1 MHTEGILMSG
11 LNYPPPDLSSAPTMP
26 SIMEPDA
33 FTPVSE
39 LQSTIRSAP
48 SSLLPPLVVD
58 LDGTLLKTDLLLES
72 FFSLLRQ
79 APLSALAV
87 PFWLLKG
94 RAHLKRE
101 IASRVRLDVALL
113 PYRTA
118 LLEQLRVEHGKG
130 RSIVLATASDELL
143 TQQVA
148 DYLQLFDSVL
158 ASDGST
164 NLSGERKRERL
175 VSQSGE
181 RGFDY
186 AGDGGIDLAVWS
198 SARKAIVV
206 NPNPRLLRAV
216 GKVAAA
222 ESVFDDTCPSL
233 AEYFKAL
240 RPQQWLKN
248 LLVFVPLFAA
258 HRFYESALMEKTL
271 LAFAAFCC
279 CASSGYLFND
289 LLDLSADRHHPTKRL
304 RPFASGRL
312 PLSYALVMVPALL
325 VLGCV
330 LAGFGSRPL
339 VGVVLLYS
347 ALTLAYSL
355 YIKKVVLLDVIVL
368 AGLYTLRIMGGAI
381 AVAIWPSAWLL
392 AFSMF
397 LFVSLAFVKRYD
409 ELVVMR
415 SLDGDHARARAY
427 EISDAELLASKG
439 TASGYMAALVFAL
452 YISSNT
458 AKALYRRPE
467 FMWFLVPLLLYWVG
481 HIWLVAHRGK
491 MIDDPLVF
499 ALRDRTSRILIVLML
514 GTALLAV

>member
-1 MHTEGILMSG
+1 MKLDTSTPVL
-11 LNYPPPDLSSAPTMP
+11 
-26 SIMEPDA
+26 
-33 FTPVSE
+33 PVSE
-39 LQSTIRSAP
+39 RQSTAVSAP
-48 SSLLPPLVVD
+48 SSQLPPLVVD
-58 LDGTLLKTDLLLES
+58 LDGTLVKTDLLLES
-72 FFSLLRQ
+72 LFSLLRQ
-79 APLSALAV
+79 APLCLFAL

-101 IASRVRLDVALL
+101 IASRVRLDIALL

-143 TQQVA
+143 ALQIA
-148 DYLQLFDSVL
+148 DHLQLIDTVL

-175 VSQSGE
+175 VSQFGE

-186 AGDGGIDLAVWS
+186 AGNGDIDLRVWS

-206 NPNPRLLRAV
+206 NPNPGLLLAAGR
-216 GKVAAA
+216 VAPVQ
-222 ESVFDDTCPSL
+222 SLFDDRRPSL
-233 AEYFKAL
+233 AEYLKAL

-248 LLVFVPLFAA
+248 LLVFVPVLAA
-258 HRFYESALMEKTL
+258 HRFNEPALML
-271 LAFAAFCC
+271 RSLIAFAAFCC

-289 LLDLSADRHHPTKRL
+289 LLDLSADRHHPRKRL

-312 PLSYALVMVPALL
+312 PLSYGLVMVPALL

-330 LAGFGSRPL
+330 LAAFNSRFL
-339 VGVVLLYS
+339 VEVLLVYL

-355 YIKKVVLLDVIVL
+355 YIKTVALLDCLVL
-368 AGLYTLRIMGGAI
+368 AVLYTLRIMGGATAI
-381 AVAIWPSAWLL
+381 AIWPSAWLL

-397 LFVSLAFVKRYD
+397 LFVSLALVKRYD

-415 SLDGDHARARAY
+415 SVDGDRARARGY
-427 EISDAELLASKG
+427 EVGDAELLASKG
-439 TASGYMAALVFAL
+439 TASGYMAALVLAL
-452 YISSNT
+452 YISTNT
-458 AKALYRRPE
+458 VNALYRRPQ
-467 FMWFLVPLLLYWVG
+467 FMWFLCPLLVYWVG
-481 HIWLVAHRGK
+481 HMWLVAHRGK

-499 ALRDRTSRILIVLML
+499 ALRDQTSRIVIVLML
-514 GTALLAV
+514 GTALLAA

>member
-1 MHTEGILMSG
+1 MSG
-11 LNYPPPDLSSAPTMP
+11 LNYPPPDFLSAPSVP
-26 SIMEPDA
+26 RIMGP
-33 FTPVSE
+33 FTSARVSE
-39 LQSTIRSAP
+39 PQRTVSSAP

-58 LDGTLLKTDLLLES
+58 LDDTLLKTDLLLES
-72 FFSLLRQ
+72 FFSLLRR
-79 APLSALAV
+79 APGAALAV

-118 LLEQLRVEHGKG
+118 LLEQLRVERGKG

-143 TQQVA
+143 AQQVA
-148 DYLQLFDSVL
+148 DHLQLFDGVL

-175 VSQSGE
+175 ESQFGE
-181 RGFDY
+181 SGFDY
-186 AGDGGIDLAVWS
+186 AGDGSIDLAVWS
-198 SARKAIVV
+198 SARKAIVA

-216 GKVAAA
+216 GKVAAV
-222 ESVFDDTCPSL
+222 ETVFDDSRPRF
-233 AEYFKAL
+233 AEYVKAL

-248 LLVFVPLFAA
+248 LLVLVPVLAA
-258 HRFYESALMEKTL
+258 HRFNEPALLIKSFL
-271 LAFAAFCC
+271 VFAAFCC
-279 CASSGYLFND
+279 YASCGYVFND
-289 LLDLSADRHHPTKRL
+289 LLDLSADRRHPRKRL

-312 PLSYALVMVPALL
+312 PLSYGLVMIPALL

-330 LAGFGSRPL
+330 LAAFGSRL
-339 VGVVLLYS
+339 VVGILLVY
-347 ALTLAYSL
+347 LTLTLTYSL
-355 YIKKVVLLDVIVL
+355 YIKTVALLDCLVL
-368 AGLYTLRIMGGAI
+368 AGLYTLRIMAGST
-381 AVAIWPSAWLL
+381 AVGIWLSPWLL

-415 SLDGDHARARAY
+415 GIDGDHAKARGY
-427 EISDAELLASKG
+427 EMSDAELLASKG
-439 TASGYMAALVFAL
+439 TASGYAAALVLAL
-452 YISSNT
+452 YISSSA

-481 HIWLVAHRGK
+481 HMWLVAHRGK

-499 ALRDRTSRILIVLML
+499 ALRDQTSRIVLVLML
-514 GTALLAV
+514 GTALLAT

>member
-1 MHTEGILMSG
+1 MK
-11 LNYPPPDLSSAPTMP
+11 PDTS
-26 SIMEPDA
+26 
-33 FTPVSE
+33 TPVSE
-39 LQSTIRSAP
+39 QQSTTVPAP
-48 SSLLPPLVVD
+48 SSLLPPLAVD

-79 APLSALAV
+79 APLAALAV
-87 PFWLLKG
+87 PLWLLKG

-101 IASRVRLDVALL
+101 IASRVRLDAALL

-118 LLEQLRVEHGKG
+118 LVEQVRVEHGKG

-143 TQQVA
+143 AQQVA
-148 DYLQLFDSVL
+148 DHLQLFDSVL
-158 ASDGST
+158 ASDGNT
-164 NLSGERKRERL
+164 NLSGERKRDRL
-175 VSQSGE
+175 VSRFGE

-186 AGDGGIDLAVWS
+186 AANGSIDIAVWS

-216 GKVAAA
+216 GKVAAV
-222 ESVFDDTCPSL
+222 ESVFDDSRPSL
-233 AEYFKAL
+233 AEYLKAL

-248 LLVFVPLFAA
+248 LLVFVPALAA
-258 HRFYESALMEKTL
+258 HRFNEPALVLRSL

-289 LLDLSADRHHPTKRL
+289 LLDLSADRHHPRKRL

-312 PLSYALVMVPALL
+312 PLAYGLVMVPALL

-330 LAGFGSRPL
+330 LAAFGSRLL
-339 VGVVLLYS
+339 VEVVLGYL
-347 ALTLAYSL
+347 ALTLTYSF
-355 YIKKVVLLDVIVL
+355 YIKTVALLDCLVL
-368 AGLYTLRIMGGAI
+368 AGLYTLRIMGGAA
-381 AVAIWPSAWLL
+381 AVAIWPSPWLV

-397 LFVSLAFVKRYD
+397 LFISLALVKRYD

-415 SLDGDHARARAY
+415 SVDGDHARARAY

-439 TASGYMAALVFAL
+439 TASGYMAALVLAL
-452 YISSNT
+452 YISSST

-467 FMWFLVPLLLYWVG
+467 LMWFLVPLLLYWIG
-481 HIWLVAHRGK
+481 HMWLVAHRGK